1 MSGEP
6 TAKIS
11 FRVPDHEGGANVETL
26 WATPIGNDHY
36 KLDNSPFY
44 AYGVSWQDTVW
55 APFDAREGMATF
67 QSVVT
72 RSGHRTIRIIV
83 DPPVSYVNASELL
96 LQRLVALGCS
106 YEGATGGYISVD
118 IPPSV
123 DLQDVHAYLIDV
135 DAQWEQADP
144 PYESRFPREA

>member
-6 TAKIS
+6 TAKVV
-11 FRVPDHEGGANVETL
+11 FRVPDHEGGASVETL
-26 WATPIGNDHY
+26 WAAPIGNDYY

-72 RSGHRTIRIIV
+72 RSGHRTIRRSAMSMRISSTWRRNGSQPIHRTNR
-83 DPPVSYVNASELL
+83 VSRVRHEHCFKTDGLA
-96 LQRLVALGCS
+96 A
-106 YEGATGGYISVD
+106 A
-118 IPPSV
+118 
-123 DLQDVHAYLIDV
+123 A
-135 DAQWEQADP
+135 
-144 PYESRFPREA
+144 FPR